1 MMKRGLIW
9 TGWIAIALL
18 ATYLRMQN
26 LGTSPVHFDE
36 ATGARLLG
44 KQLEGEHPRFD
55 ASHFHGPWLRKSA
68 VPIARLR
75 SENDWKSL
83 SVETLRLN
91 TVIAGLLLCFTPLL
105 WRKEIGMLGT
115 MAASA
120 LLATSP
126 LIVYYNRMFIHES
139 WIALFGM
146 LACASV
152 FRYLQKPS
160 SSMGILGGI
169 SIGLM
174 FATKETFAISILSWG
189 FAAATLLWLD
199 KKPSNTHG
207 IQSYLKSFAWLGF
220 AAVIT
225 SAYFYTEGFSHPTGY
240 LDAFRTFLSY
250 ETTPGHEK
258 PFLYYAYNL
267 LWPKFRLGHWWS
279 ESMIALMALAALG
292 FTRGNG
298 RPSAAIVFV
307 ALSALAHF
315 LIYSIIRYKTPWLV
329 LLPWAHLC
337 LLAGMAFDHWK
348 TTARITRIA
357 LSILLMLTLLWQSR
371 QSTFA
376 CGRFANDIRN
386 PYAYVP
392 TSEDTVRLASWLNE
406 LNAMHSLST
415 AAVIGSEYWP
425 LPWYLRS
432 LDEVGYWPEP
442 KEAFRDYSIVFA
454 MPEQV
459 GRASDLL
466 ENTHVPLPRGLRNN
480 VSLMV
485 YLRNDIWEQWNG
497 EPIK

>member
-1 MMKRGLIW
+1 MKRGLIW

-199 KKPSNTHG
+199 KKPSNTH
-207 IQSYLKSFAWLGF
+207 
-220 AAVIT
+220 
-225 SAYFYTEGFSHPTGY
+225 
-240 LDAFRTFLSY
+240 
-250 ETTPGHEK
+250 
-258 PFLYYAYNL
+258 
-267 LWPKFRLGHWWS
+267 
-279 ESMIALMALAALG
+279 
-292 FTRGNG
+292 
-298 RPSAAIVFV
+298 
-307 ALSALAHF
+307 
-315 LIYSIIRYKTPWLV
+315 
-329 LLPWAHLC
+329 
-337 LLAGMAFDHWK
+337 
-348 TTARITRIA
+348 
-357 LSILLMLTLLWQSR
+357 
-371 QSTFA
+371 
-376 CGRFANDIRN
+376 
-386 PYAYVP
+386 
-392 TSEDTVRLASWLNE
+392 
-406 LNAMHSLST
+406 
-415 AAVIGSEYWP
+415 
-425 LPWYLRS
+425 
-432 LDEVGYWPEP
+432 
-442 KEAFRDYSIVFA
+442 
-454 MPEQV
+454 
-459 GRASDLL
+459 
-466 ENTHVPLPRGLRNN
+466 
-480 VSLMV
+480 
-485 YLRNDIWEQWNG
+485 
-497 EPIK
+497 